1 MTCWLA
7 RRRRPARNLW
17 WCHLTGSNVDV
28 AASNSEKKRIILNVL
43 SFKGLYGCDWRC
55 FLSTRW
61 QHVLCGRAG
70 IFSAFTEERSSIVAF
85 LFLSFFK
92 TTFFMKFE
100 AVASQTLGRDACVSV
115 FRLSR
120 PTGDHASLKKWCW
133 DCRIQSCRTSLFEPC
148 WRMI

>member
-1 MTCWLA
+1 MY
-7 RRRRPARNLW
+7 
-17 WCHLTGSNVDV
+17 CHLKAYTDVTDGVSCQHVD
-28 AASNSEKKRIILNVL
+28 N
-43 SFKGLYGCDWRC
+43 
-55 FLSTRW
+55 T
-61 QHVLCGRAG
+61 VLCGRAG

-148 WRMI
+148 